1 MAHKRALCGPL
12 GGLSATVA
20 CSQAIADMTR
30 LWRAKAEAK
39 GNRPPPALVQPRL
52 NRT

>member
-1 MAHKRALCGPL
+1 MAHKRALCAPL
-12 GGLSATVA
+12 GRLSATVA

-30 LWRAKAEAK
+30 LCRAKEAK
-39 GNRPPPALVQPRL
+39 GNRPPQALVQPRL